1 MLEKST
7 SITLSP
13 SQAKAAATLYGEGN
27 VFLTGEAGSGKSFV
41 IREFL
46 KDRNNKTFPSLASTG
61 AAAVLIGGRTF
72 HSFMGLGIFDGGPMA
87 VIERAAAD
95 KKVRKRL
102 NQIEGMVVD
111 EISMLSGEV
120 LATAEQ
126 ICRIVRDSSEPW
138 GGLRI
143 IAVGDFA
150 QLPPVIQGRTSR
162 NSSPWAFQHD
172 VWERSNFTGA
182 LLEQNMRTQD
192 AEFLRLL
199 NQVRWGQVSEE
210 VSEFLDS
217 RLVED
222 SSELVG
228 TRMYPRREQADQ
240 HNQYQ
245 LNLIDDELVEI
256 ATEYMGA
263 EQFVSKLKQTMP
275 IPDVVRLKKGAYV
288 MLRVNDPRGRF
299 VNGSTGHVQEITDT
313 QILVELV
320 SGRMVAIEKSSFQW
334 MNGEGIPVAAAS
346 NFPLSLAYAV
356 TIHKAQGLTLDQ
368 VIVDL
373 TRLWEAGQAYVAL
386 SRVKRGQD
394 LYIEGWDTSSIRSDN
409 RVKDFYNLIQAQGAQ
424 T

>member
-7 SITLSP
+7 SITFSP
-13 SQAKAAATLYGEGN
+13 SQARAADILAGDHN

-46 KDRNNKTFPSLASTG
+46 KGKNPKTFPSLASTG

-72 HSFMGLGIFDGGPMA
+72 HSFLGLGVFEGGPMA
-87 VIERAAAD
+87 VIERASAD
-95 KKVRKRL
+95 KKIRKRL

-120 LATAEQ
+120 LHVAEQ

-138 GGLRI
+138 GGLRMV
-143 IAVGDFA
+143 AVGDFA
-150 QLPPVIQGRTSR
+150 QLPPVVQGRGLR
-162 NSSPWAFQHD
+162 RSPWAFEHEI
-172 VWERSNFTGA
+172 WERSQFQGA

-192 AEFLRLL
+192 PEFLRIL
-199 NQVRWGQVSEE
+199 NKVRWGEVTEE
-210 VSEFLDS
+210 VTEFLNS
-217 RLVED
+217 RLVDD

-228 TRMYPRREQADQ
+228 TRLYPRREQAEM
-240 HNQYQ
+240 HNQFQ
-245 LNLIDDELVEI
+245 LSQIDDVLVEI
-256 ATEYMGA
+256 PTQYMGA
-263 EQFVSKLKQTMP
+263 EQHVAKLKTTMP
-275 IPDVVRLKKGAYV
+275 IPDILRLKKGAYV
-288 MLRVNDPRGRF
+288 MMRVNDPRGRF
-299 VNGSTGHVQEITDT
+299 VNGSTGHVQEITET

-320 SGRMVAIEKSSFQW
+320 SGRMVAVEKASFQW
-334 MNGEGIPVAAAS
+334 LNGEGVPVAAAS

-373 TRLWEAGQAYVAL
+373 TRLWESGQAYVAL

-394 LYIEGWDTSSIRSDN
+394 LYIEGWDTSSIRSDS
-409 RVKDFYNLIQAQGAQ
+409 RVKEFYKLLAGR
-424 T
+424 